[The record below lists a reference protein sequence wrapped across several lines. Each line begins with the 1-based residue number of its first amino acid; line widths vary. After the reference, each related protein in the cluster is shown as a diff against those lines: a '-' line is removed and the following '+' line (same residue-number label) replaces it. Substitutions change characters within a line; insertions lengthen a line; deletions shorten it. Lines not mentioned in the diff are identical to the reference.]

1 MKPIFAILFSS
12 VLAYSA
18 PVWAIDDSAC
28 LQAGADLGLPQVQ
41 GLRLCHDSKSGGPVR
56 CFQEA
61 RDASGLSAEN
71 AIQLCQCAHNNWPVL
86 CVKQYVNHLH
96 KGVMEA
102 LLACED
108 PTMKNIDERRCLDA
122 NEPTG

>member
-1 MKPIFAILFSS
+1 MKRLFLFALVAFMP
-12 VLAYSA
+12 YSA
-18 PVWAIDDSAC
+18 PLWAC
-28 LQAGADLGLPQVQ
+28 LQAGADSGLPRTQ

-61 RDASGLSAEN
+61 RDASGLNAEN
-71 AIQLCQCAHNNWPVL
+71 AIQLCQCAHNNWPVE
-86 CVKQYVNHLH
+86 CVKEYINNLH
-96 KGVMEA
+96 KGITEA

>member
-1 MKPIFAILFSS
+1 MLSYSKPS
-12 VLAYSA
+12 
-18 PVWAIDDSAC
+18 WAIDDSAC
-28 LQAGADLGLPQVQ
+28 VQAGAESGLPQVQ
-41 GLRLCHDSKSGGPVR
+41 SLRLCHDSKSAGPVR

-61 RDASGLSAEN
+61 RDASGLNSEN

-86 CVKQYVNHLH
+86 CMKQYINHLH
-96 KGVMEA
+96 KGITEA